1 MMQLIIVHFFKSL
14 KMKKAAYSL
23 LLLFFFTSCADQAK
37 TVSIEKYS
45 IEQFYK
51 NKAISGGQF
60 SSDASQ
66 LLVSSNESGIFNVYA
81 LPVDGSSPIQ
91 LTKSSVESNFA
102 VSFIPNSKNFIFS
115 ADKGGDENSRL
126 YFSNGDGTEKDL
138 TPFEKSSNSFFGW
151 ADDDQSFFFSSNKR
165 DPRFFDVYE
174 MNISELEK
182 EKPSA
187 KIFYQNNDGLDAA
200 LISHN
205 KRYVILTRT
214 ITTTDNQMM
223 LHDRESGTTT
233 ELTPHEEEATYSPQ
247 FFSKDDQFLYYLTNE
262 GNEFTYLV
270 KLNLSTGE
278 KETVFKKDWDI
289 WYAYESKNGKYRVAG
304 VNEDASTRIY
314 ITETA
319 TGNNVSLP
327 EIKDGDITSVSISRD
342 EKLIRLTV
350 GTSTS
355 PSNIYVYNFDTR
367 ELKKITETLNPEIKE
382 EHLVQGKVIRYKSF
396 DGLEIPSIYYE
407 PKTATAG
414 NKVPALVWVH
424 GGPGG
429 QSRVGY
435 SSLIQY
441 LVNHGYAVLA
451 VNNRG
456 SDGYGKTFFTMDD
469 QKHGDVDLKDCIEAK
484 KFLISTGVID
494 ENKIGIIGGSY
505 GGYMTMAALS
515 FAPEEFAVGVNIFG
529 VTNWLRTL
537 KSIPPYWESFKK
549 ALYKEMGDPY
559 TADSVR
565 LYNISP
571 VFHASNVTK
580 PLMVLQGAN
589 DVRVLKVESDEI
601 VEGVKA
607 NGVPVEYVVFD
618 DEGHGFL
625 KKENEIEGYGKVKT
639 FLDKY
644 LK

>member
-1 MMQLIIVHFFKSL
+1 MFRITLTCFSI
-14 KMKKAAYSL
+14 
-23 LLLFFFTSCADQAK
+23 LFVISCAEHTK
-37 TVSIEKYS
+37 PIE
-45 IEQFYK
+45 IEQYTIDQFYK
-51 NKAISGGQF
+51 NKSIGGGQF
-60 SSDASQ
+60 STDASQ

-367 ELKKITETLNPEIKE
+367 ELKKITETLNPEINE